1 MFSNFFFSLKKAEIP
16 VSLKEYLT
24 FLDAVKHGVAEYSL
38 NDFYYLSRS
47 SLVKDERHIDR
58 FDQVFGHCFK
68 GLELLDEV
76 FGKEIP
82 EEWLQSLAQL
92 HLTPEEKKEIEA
104 LGGWEKLM
112 ETLKQRLEE
121 QKSAIK
127 EAINGLVQLAVH
139 LLERMVITQRVLE
152 LDKKQ
157 DGRVEQLKFG
167 INENIKTSMTLL
179 KSE

>member
-1 MFSNFFFSLKKAEIP
+1 
-16 VSLKEYLT
+16 
-24 FLDAVKHGVAEYSL
+24 
-38 NDFYYLSRS
+38 
-47 SLVKDERHIDR
+47 
-58 FDQVFGHCFK
+58 
-68 GLELLDEV
+68 
-76 FGKEIP
+76 
-82 EEWLQSLAQL
+82 
-92 HLTPEEKKEIEA
+92 
-104 LGGWEKLM
+104 M

-121 QKSAIK
+121 QKK
-127 EAINGLVQLAVH
+127 RHQEAINGLVQLAVH